1 MIKKGI
7 ILAGGS
13 GTRLSPLT
21 KAVNKQLLPIH
32 DKPMI
37 FYPLSVMML
46 ANIRNILIIVNPGQI
61 ENFKNL
67 LGDGSRFGVKINY
80 KIQLKPKGLPDAFNL
95 GKKFIGNDSV
105 ALILGD
111 NFFYGQSLTQKL
123 EKSSKHKK
131 GATVFLKEVTE
142 PENFGVAKIYKNKI
156 ERIVEKPK
164 NFISKNAI
172 TGLYFFDKNVSK
184 YAAKLR
190 PSKRGELEITD
201 LLNQYK
207 KIKKLKFELIGRGA
221 IWSDA
226 GKIEDLSNISNYVR
240 SIEKVQRIKIACLEE
255 IALSKKWI
263 TKKNILQ
270 NLKFY
275 GNNEYS
281 NYLKKLYFEKKINLN
296 NRFIRF
302 YR

>member
-111 NFFYGQSLTQKL
+111 NFFYGQNLTKNLINNSKL
-123 EKSSKHKK
+123 ED
-131 GATVFLKEVTE
+131 GARVLLHQVLN
-142 PENFGVAKIYKNKI
+142 PELFGVAKLNNQKKIIYIK
-156 ERIVEKPK
+156 EKPK
-164 NFISKNAI
+164 KFVSNYAI
-172 TGLYFFDKNVSK
+172 TGLYFFDRNVVKYSK
-184 YAAKLR
+184 KLK

-201 LLNQYK
+201 LLNMYRKKK
-207 KIKKLKFELIGRGA
+207 KIK
-221 IWSDA
+221 
-226 GKIEDLSNISNYVR
+226 
-240 SIEKVQRIKIACLEE
+240 C
-255 IALSKKWI
+255 
-263 TKKNILQ
+263 
-270 NLKFY
+270 
-275 GNNEYS
+275 
-281 NYLKKLYFEKKINLN
+281 
-296 NRFIRF
+296 RF

>member
-46 ANIRNILIIVNPGQI
+46 ANIKNILIIVNPGQI

-67 LGDGSRFGVKINY
+67 LGDGSRYGIRINY
-80 KIQLKPKGLPDAFNL
+80 KIQLRPKGLPDAFNL
-95 GKKFIGNDSV
+95 GKSFIGNDNV

-123 EKSSKHKK
+123 EKSSNHKT
-131 GATVFLKEVTE
+131 GATVFLKEVSE
-142 PENFGVAKIYKNKI
+142 PENFGVAKINKNKI
-156 ERIVEKPK
+156 EKIIEKPK

-184 YAAKLR
+184 YAAKLK

-207 KIKKLKFELIGRGA
+207 KMKKLKFELIGRGA

-226 GKIEDLSNISNYVR
+226 GKIEDLSNISNCVR

-263 TKKNILQ
+263 SKNDILQ

-281 NYLKKLYFEKKINLN
+281 NYLKKL
-296 NRFIRF
+296 
-302 YR
+302 